1 MGEQEGD
8 DDSAKVEHRQAPIA
22 DASLGLKGSWIGR
35 TFRLS
40 IDFMPGVWNI
50 GWQRGG
56 WKWRGCHTQSA
67 FHKVRFPANL
77 VGLSSGSIYSR
88 IPTYL
93 ARTTH
98 LKDHSN
104 LLRRVVHPGEIRCLR
119 IDIRRKLLFHIQI
132 QSPMACTGAM
142 KILLAK
148 TWENRAKGEVLPANA
163 RCRVPTSKCPMGAE
177 TKAP

>member
-35 TFRLS
+35 TFRFS

-104 LLRRVVHPGEIRCLR
+104 LLRRVVHPGEVLCLAWTSLEGTPAS
-119 IDIRRKLLFHIQI
+119 KSKYLVWKFGVGLHESLGYKVVYVFWSEQLLI
-132 QSPMACTGAM
+132 
-142 KILLAK
+142 
-148 TWENRAKGEVLPANA
+148 
-163 RCRVPTSKCPMGAE
+163 SKNCPINLD
-177 TKAP
+177 KNCPYLF